1 MKYLVDL
8 SQYQY
13 GEFCQIFVP
22 IYFKD
27 KEDIQAF
34 KKAYQNAAERYLKLA
49 NEDDDAFWILKKEVD
64 EYLELNKDNLSK
76 LEKDTYTEEQY
87 EAFDKGNIEKYQ
99 AKAFEWNGIF
109 MDLSTIC
116 RSKDVVEPIIKTI

>member
-1 MKYLVDL
+1 M
-8 SQYQY
+8 
-13 GEFCQIFVP
+13 
-22 IYFKD
+22 
-27 KEDIQAF
+27 
-34 KKAYQNAAERYLKLA
+34 A

-64 EYLELNKDNLSK
+64 GYLELNKDNLSQ

-99 AKAFEWNGIF
+99 AKAFEWNGVF

-116 RSKDVVEPIIKTI
+116 RSKDVVEPIIKTIDEFLAYWNDISTSSRLAYLEEGQQYKK